1 MANRVPCTGG
11 CGRIII
17 NGAAAPVYRKGYE
30 YDISTP
36 TGTGTMRE
44 PLGGCVY
51 TSLKAAREAAAQSA
65 LYNLTH

>member
-1 MANRVPCTGG
+1 MAASQPDASTARATG
-11 CGRIII
+11 
-17 NGAAAPVYRKGYE
+17 RKGYE

-44 PLGGCVY
+44 PMGGCVY